1 MQIAMEK
8 TVQRQQREVEDLT
21 AVMKQKYDRLT
32 AYLKER
38 VNEKR
43 VNREKLAD
51 LKEDI
56 AKFKLSKESIWD
68 KVTLATT
75 SSTKNSWED

>member
-1 MQIAMEK
+1 
-8 TVQRQQREVEDLT
+8 
-21 AVMKQKYDRLT
+21 MKQKYERLT

-43 VNREKLAD
+43 INREKVAQ

-75 SSTKNSWED
+75 TAGKNGWEE

>member
-1 MQIAMEK
+1 
-8 TVQRQQREVEDLT
+8 
-21 AVMKQKYDRLT
+21 MKQKYDRLT

-38 VNEKR
+38 VSEKR

-51 LKEDI
+51 IKEDI